1 VILWLNPF
9 SGISGDMLL
18 AALLGLGAP
27 LEAVHDAVWSTGLDG
42 WSLTRAEAVRGG
54 LSATMAV
61 VRDTADTDHTDHT
74 DHTGQTD
81 QTDQT
86 DQTGHSD
93 HSGQTGQTGQT
104 GQAGRA
110 AGERTAEELLRIV
123 GRAQPAPVA
132 ALATRAVTAL
142 VETEAALHGA
152 PPAELHLHELGG
164 VDTVVDTVGVAAALH
179 ALDITSVHCGPLAIG
194 SGTVRTRHGV
204 LPLPAP
210 ATAALLARV
219 GAPVVSAG
227 AEGETVTPTG
237 AALLVAADTR
247 FGPIPDMVVRAV
259 AYGAGSRDFAG
270 RPNVLQAV
278 LGEAA
283 LEGGEV
289 ETLVQLETNL
299 DDVTGELLGH
309 LVTRLLA
316 EGAADAWVTPVV
328 MKKGRPAHTVHVL
341 AHPDRAADC
350 ERLLLRETGS
360 LGVRRMRVE
369 RRALPRRTRTVSV
382 AGRPVRIKYGPWG
395 GKPEY
400 EDVATAAAALGL
412 PLREVADRA
421 RSLAAALD
429 AGLGGA
435 LDAGVGGDLDAR

>member
-27 LEAVHDAVWSTGLDG
+27 LETVRDAVRSTGLDG
-42 WSLTRAEAVRGG
+42 WRLTRAEAVRGG

-61 VRDTADTDHTDHT
+61 VREATETDQADHT
-74 DHTGQTD
+74 
-81 QTDQT
+81 
-86 DQTGHSD
+86 
-93 HSGQTGQTGQT
+93 
-104 GQAGRA
+104 AR
-110 AGERTAEELLRIV
+110 ERTAEELLRIV
-123 GRAQPAPVA
+123 GRAQPTPVA
-132 ALATRAVTAL
+132 SLATQAVTVL

-179 ALDITSVHCGPLAIG
+179 ALRITSVHCGPLAVG

-210 ATAALLARV
+210 ATAALLAKV

-227 AEGETVTPTG
+227 VEGETVTPTG
-237 AALLVAADTR
+237 AALLVAADAR
-247 FGPIPDMVVRAV
+247 FGPIPEMVVRAV
-259 AYGAGSRDFAG
+259 AYGAGSRDVTG

-278 LGEAA
+278 LGEAPG
-283 LEGGEV
+283 EGDGV

-309 LVTRLLA
+309 LIARLLV

-360 LGVRRMRVE
+360 LGVRRVRVE
-369 RRALPRRTRTVSV
+369 RLALSRRTRTVSV
-382 AGRPVRIKYGPWG
+382 AGQPVRIKYGPWG
-395 GKPEY
+395 GKAEY
-400 EDVATAAAALGL
+400 EDVANAAVALGL
-412 PLREVADRA
+412 PLRDVADRA
-421 RSLAAALD
+421 RSLAAGLD
-429 AGLGGA
+429 PGL
-435 LDAGVGGDLDAR
+435 GGDLDTR